1 MVHSKF
7 MQKMSPSSWFFLE
20 ICGFCMILFSFIFFF
35 GYFFKLGSRHYQP
48 CLSSNIV
55 SSNSLW
61 HQFFKD
67 ANFVPFCF
75 KFGKLL
81 EWEYDI
87 QLKCWLK
94 ILLVF
99 FWVFFARGIS
109 MIRAFQIKVCHQSF
123 MMTSRLP
130 QCNFA
135 WPQSIPNTDILL
147 VLGPIWACE

>member
-1 MVHSKF
+1 MCGSQQIYAKNEHVKLIFSRNLWVLHDS
-7 MQKMSPSSWFFLE
+7 FF
-20 ICGFCMILFSFIFFF
+20 FSFFFF

-48 CLSSNIV
+48 CLSSNVV

-99 FWVFFARGIS
+99 FWVFFAHGIS
-109 MIRAFQIKVCHQSF
+109 MIRALQIKVCHQSF

-135 WPQSIPNTDILL
+135 WPQSIPNTVISCLF
-147 VLGPIWACE
+147 